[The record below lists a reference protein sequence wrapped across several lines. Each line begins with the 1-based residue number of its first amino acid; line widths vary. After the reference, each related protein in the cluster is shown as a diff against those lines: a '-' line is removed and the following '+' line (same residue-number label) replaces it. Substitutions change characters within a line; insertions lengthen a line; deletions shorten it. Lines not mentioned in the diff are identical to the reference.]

1 MENENKKPLHLTI
14 TDNRTGETVRDLDFD
29 CLIGAVHLSAGES
42 GGLFIAR
49 GTTLAQAETV
59 CAAEA
64 TVAHALRKDPMLCL
78 AKGIINAEAVEKITE
93 ETEN

>member
-14 TDNRTGETVRDLDFD
+14 TDNETGETLRDLDCD
-29 CLIGAVHLSAGES
+29 CIIGAVHLSEGES

-49 GTTLAQAETV
+49 STTLAQAETV

-64 TVAHALRKDPMLCL
+64 TVARALKKDPMLCL